1 MQRNAS
7 RMSINR
13 ILRRLL
19 TKRDSFM
26 ERSVD
31 HVILKERILSEFPD
45 ISVETRVHV
54 LPSAID
60 KPMFRHFKTNRNIQ
74 IISNLNSIQI
84 K

>member
-26 ERSVD
+26 GKSVD
-31 HVILKERILSEFPD
+31 HVILKEKILSEFPN

-54 LPSAID
+54 LPSPID
-60 KPMFRHFKTNRNIQ
+60 KLRHFKTNRNIQ